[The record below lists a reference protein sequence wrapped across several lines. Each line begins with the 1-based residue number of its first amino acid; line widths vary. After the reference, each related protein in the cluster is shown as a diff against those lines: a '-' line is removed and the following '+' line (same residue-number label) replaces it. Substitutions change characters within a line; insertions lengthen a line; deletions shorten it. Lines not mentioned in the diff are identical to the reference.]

1 MLNSIK
7 SYFENKLSNATE
19 AENNTGVSK
28 TDLASAALM
37 IEVINSDHQ
46 LDERETDEFLHV
58 LETSLN
64 IPEDDLRE
72 MVRLAEEQ
80 ASKATSLFEFTRLIN
95 DEYDYQQKLQLVKNM
110 WRVAFSDDELDK
122 YEESLIRKVSDLI
135 YVSHSDFIRMKLEAR
150 DNLGPSD

>member
-7 SYFENKLSNATE
+7 SYFENKLSNETKT
-19 AENNTGVSK
+19 ENNTGVSK

-46 LDERETDEFLHV
+46 LDQRETDEFLHV
-58 LETSLN
+58 LETCLH

-150 DNLGPSD
+150 DA

>member
-7 SYFENKLSNATE
+7 LFFENKLSNTSE
-19 AENNTGVSK
+19 SEDGTGVSK

-46 LDERETDEFLHV
+46 LDERESDEFLQV
-58 LETSLN
+58 LESSLN

-72 MVRLAEEQ
+72 MVSLAEEQ
-80 ASKATSLFEFTRLIN
+80 ANNATSLYEFTRLIN
-95 DEYDYQQKLQLVKNM
+95 DEYDYQQKLELVKNM

-122 YEESLIRKVSDLI
+122 YEESLIRKVADLI
-135 YVSHSDFIRMKLEAR
+135 YVSHSDFIRMKVEAR
-150 DNLGPSD
+150 DK